1 MTRSLHSEREPRY
14 GWVMVAVAFIFLG
27 IGSGSF
33 VSISVFLRP
42 LTDELGWLRGEVTFA
57 YLAGSISLGLGGI
70 AMGHLADRY
79 STRWVVL
86 SGVVV
91 LGLSLLL
98 LGRQESLWQFYVL
111 YCLLGGLGAAAFQ
124 VPLLT
129 NIGYWF
135 DRRKGLALGTASAG
149 LVLGNGAISFLARYL
164 ITAFGW
170 RGAYT
175 ILGILSST
183 VLVPLVLLV
192 RTPPHH
198 APPRGAPIR
207 GDVFPAQPS
216 SAIPSRIV
224 VPWLSLAIGL
234 GNFCSATALV
244 HVVALAQ
251 DIGIEAQTAAG
262 IVLVIFVASFTGRVA
277 FGTVAD
283 RIGGLRAALFAFA
296 CETALV
302 FWFTQMASII
312 GFYILAA
319 AFGFGYSGVVTCLVV
334 CVREM
339 TPVHRQ
345 GVSQGIVIFFG
356 WVGHGLGAF
365 ISGALF
371 DMTGAYIL
379 SYVGATIAGM
389 LGLIALV
396 ALLFYRTR
404 QRGTLPR

>member
-1 MTRSLHSEREPRY
+1 
-14 GWVMVAVAFIFLG
+14 MVAVAFIFLG

-42 LTDELGWLRGEVTFA
+42 LTDELGWLRGETTFA

-70 AMGHLADRY
+70 AMGRLADRY
-79 STRWVVL
+79 STRRVVL

-135 DRRKGLALGTASAG
+135 DRHKGLALGTASAG

-175 ILGILSST
+175 ILGILSLT
-183 VLVPLVLLV
+183 VLAPLVLLV

-198 APPRGAPIR
+198 RAPREAPVR
-207 GDVFPAQPS
+207 DDVSPTQPS
-216 SAIPSRIV
+216 SAIPTRIV

-251 DIGIEAQTAAG
+251 DSGIEAQTAAG
-262 IVLVIFVASFTGRVA
+262 IVLAIFVASFIGRVT

-302 FWFTQMASII
+302 FWFTQMTSVI

-319 AFGFGYSGVVTCLVV
+319 VFGFGYSGVVTCVVV

-339 TPVHRQ
+339 IPVHRQ
-345 GVSQGIVIFFG
+345 GASQGIVIAFG
-356 WVGHGLGAF
+356 WVGHGLGGY
-365 ISGALF
+365 ISGVLF
-371 DMTGAYIL
+371 DLTGAYIL
-379 SYVGATIAGM
+379 SYVGATLAGM

-396 ALLFYRTR
+396 ALLFYCTQ
-404 QRGTLPR
+404 QRGTIPR